1 MACFLQ
7 VNVSS
12 PMLIPSWCLG
22 VVVCLT
28 ESFPVQQ
35 PFSFLSFTTALMS
48 AAEVKHRVSP
58 LTPDI
63 QPETSESDL
72 QDTMSQYHEFFWTN
86 EKDPHITRRKQILK
100 KHPQV
105 TKLTGHEPL
114 TKWISLGVVLLQ
126 FTIAYL
132 LRNTHPLSWSFLLTA
147 YWIGGFASQ
156 NCFLCIHE
164 LSHNLGFKKPIHNRL
179 FSIISNLPIGIPYS
193 ASFQPY
199 HQLHHKFLGDE
210 VYDTDLPTYVEA
222 MLLSN
227 VLGKAFF
234 ATFQIFFYAFRPM
247 FITSIEFTTI
257 HLLNV
262 VVQFFADYLIVTH
275 WGWYSLFYFL
285 LSSFFAGSLHPTAGH
300 FVAEHYVFN
309 PPKLFTPFET
319 RPPAETYSYYGPL
332 NFFTWNVGYHTEH
345 HDFPFIAWSKLPIL
359 RKTAPE
365 FYDDLPQHKSWCWV
379 IVDFIVN
386 YDVTMYNR
394 VKRHTAGPVARKTVD
409 YNDNSK

>member
-1 MACFLQ
+1 
-7 VNVSS
+7 
-12 PMLIPSWCLG
+12 
-22 VVVCLT
+22 
-28 ESFPVQQ
+28 
-35 PFSFLSFTTALMS
+35 MS
-48 AAEVKHRVSP
+48 APQMKQRASPPSVS
-58 LTPDI
+58 TETIDTDADI
-63 QPETSESDL
+63 ET
-72 QDTMSQYHEFFWTN
+72 TMTQYHEFFWTN
-86 EKDPHITRRKQILK
+86 EKDPHVERRKQILK
-100 KHPQV
+100 KYPHV

-114 TKWISLGVVLLQ
+114 TKWISLGVVFLQ

-132 LRNTHPLSWSFLLTA
+132 LRNTYPLSWPFLLTA

-179 FSIISNLPIGIPYS
+179 FSIIANLPIGIPYS

-210 VYDTDLPTYVEA
+210 VYDTDLPTYLEA

-247 FITSIEFTTI
+247 FITSIEFTSI

-262 VVQFFADYLIVTH
+262 IVQFFVDYLMVTH
-275 WGWYSLFYFL
+275 WGWYSLLYFL

-300 FVAEHYVFN
+300 FVAEHYIFD

-319 RPPAETYSYYGPL
+319 KLPKETYSYYGPL

-345 HDFPFIAWSKLPIL
+345 HDFPFIAWSKLPTL
-359 RKTAPE
+359 RREAPE
-365 FYDDLPQHKSWCWV
+365 FYDNLPQHKSWCWV
-379 IVDFIVN
+379 ILDFIIN

-394 VKRHTAGPVARKTVD
+394 VKRHTAGPAARKSVD